1 MSEIK
6 YMQRALELAALGTGS
21 VSPNPLV
28 GCVIVFQ
35 DIIIGEGWHQQ
46 YGGPHAEVNAVNNVS
61 DPEKLKES
69 TVYVTLEPCSHFGK
83 TPPCADLLIRQ
94 QVKKV
99 VICNIDPF
107 PLVAGKGIQKLKDAG
122 IEVETGLLEKEGR
135 HLNRRF
141 FKSVESDRPYIIL
154 KWAETADGFLAGADQ
169 KPLKITGAFSDML
182 VHKWR
187 SEEDAIMVGTN
198 TAAIDNPSLNVR
210 HWEGKNP
217 VRILIDSTLK
227 LDRNLRVF
235 DQSQKTIIF
244 NTVEDRTEG
253 ENLYIRISKNS
264 ENLSEIL
271 DKLHELK
278 IRSVFVEGGATLLNS
293 FIRSGLFD
301 EIRILK
307 NKSAIKSGIPAPHVP
322 PGIKLIKTGLFEE
335 DELSVFLT

>member
-28 GCVIVFQ
+28 GCVIVSQ
-35 DIIIGEGWHQQ
+35 DTIIGEGWHQQ
-46 YGGPHAEVNAVNNVS
+46 YGGPHAEVNAVNAVT
-61 DPEKLKES
+61 DFEKLKDA

-83 TPPCADLLIRQ
+83 TPPCADLLIRH

-122 IEVETGLLEKEGR
+122 IEVETGLLEEEGR
-135 HLNRRF
+135 YLNRRF

-210 HWEGKNP
+210 HWEVENP
-217 VRILIDSTLK
+217 VRVLIDSTFK
-227 LDRNLRVF
+227 LDKKLRVF

-244 NTVEDRTEG
+244 NTIEDRTEG
-253 ENLYIRISKNS
+253 ENLYIKISKGS

-278 IRSVFVEGGATLLNS
+278 IRSVLVEGGAALLSS
-293 FIRSGLFD
+293 FIRNGLFD

-307 NKSAIKSGIPAPHVP
+307 NKSAIASGIPAPYVP
-322 PGIKLIKTGLFEE
+322 PGIKLVKTELFED